1 MVNLDMREVTYNDIL
16 SFSGNFVALDIS
28 VRGTGWCRWLDG
40 EFTFGVVALKE
51 EDAVKRRFEFASFL
65 KDLCG
70 KHSYDYII
78 VEDVIASCNFKTAK
92 ILIQLNSI
100 IDDLVFVGEVKAKEV
115 IREDNKV
122 WKKYLKQLVG
132 YQSKIL
138 AGKDKDIVVEC
149 MNLLAFN
156 HKVQQDVYDVVGIAC
171 GVIKKTLIDKD
182 CIGTKKLKTDIT
194 KGYTIK
200 QFRSL
205 DAVDVFTY
213 SKQLGVYNI
222 EVTES
227 HKDVKSVFKK
237 VVNEVGDDFIFVIKT
252 LTKKLGVLAMH
263 KNLSLV
269 DDVTYL
275 VVFKNVKK

>member
-1 MVNLDMREVTYNDIL
+1 MREVTYNDIL

-28 VRGTGWCRWLDG
+28 VRGTGWCRCLDG
-40 EFTFGVVALKE
+40 EFSFGVVALKE

-65 KDLCG
+65 KELCG
-70 KHSYDYII
+70 KGSYDYII

-156 HKVQQDVYDVVGIAC
+156 HKVQQDVYDVVGMAC

-182 CIGTKKLKTDIT
+182 CIGAKKLKTDIT

-200 QFRSL
+200 QFRSSGVA
-205 DAVDVFTY
+205 DIFTY

-252 LTKKLGVLAMH
+252 LTKKLGILAMH

-275 VVFKNVKK
+275 VVYKNVKK